1 MDAFVEAGVE
11 AGHPRNPDFN
21 GEKQDGVGLYQL
33 TQRNGMRCS
42 AAVAFLHPALG
53 RPNLKVVTDALATR
67 ILFDGPRASGVEI
80 IRHGELQEIHA
91 ETEVILSAGA
101 YNSPQLLLLSGIGP
115 ASDLAQ
121 LMIPVLSLI
130 HI

>member
-11 AGHPRNPDFN
+11 AGHLRNPDFN

-53 RPNLKVVTDALATR
+53 RSNLKVVTDAIATR
-67 ILFDGPRASGVEI
+67 ILFDGRGQAASKSSATGSCIEPDRAL
-80 IRHGELQEIHA
+80 RF
-91 ETEVILSAGA
+91 T
-101 YNSPQLLLLSGIGP
+101 
-115 ASDLAQ
+115 
-121 LMIPVLSLI
+121 
-130 HI
+130 